1 MRKEELWKHSA
12 EGLYRYQPT
21 GIYFARIRFGGKLY
35 RRSLDTTDKTLAKR
49 KLADFR
55 NDLERTDARA
65 GKTTFAAVLD
75 SFEATLGHLA
85 PGTQKNKRAIIAKL
99 RATYFGIDA
108 LPLRHIR
115 PSDVAG
121 WLARHCSSGSAAYYN
136 DALSTIRQAL
146 DLAVDDKII
155 AESPAAKLKY
165 RKRSKPI
172 RQTPTFE
179 QFQAIIASIRAQ
191 PFNRERDDSGDFVE
205 FMGLS
210 GLGQAEMA
218 SLVRSDVD
226 LDAGRITVFRHKTSK
241 GFVIPIFP
249 QLRPLVERL
258 CEGKAHDDGL
268 FPIYEARKALAN
280 ACQRLGFP
288 LFSHRSLRR
297 MFIVRCIEKGID
309 VKLIS
314 KWQGHSDG
322 GKLILSTYSHINQP
336 HEQRMAQLMS
346 TSEPEHVVPFMA
358 KAELAECRL
367 P

>member
-1 MRKEELWKHSA
+1 MKKEQVWKHSA
-12 EGLYRYQPT
+12 AGLYRYQPT

-35 RRSLDTTDKTLAKR
+35 RRTLETSDKTLAKR
-49 KLADFR
+49 KLSEFK
-55 NDLERTDARA
+55 NGLERTDARA

-85 PGTQKNKRAIIAKL
+85 AGTQKNKRAIIAKL
-99 RATYFGIDA
+99 RATYFGIEA
-108 LPLRHIR
+108 IPLRHVR

-121 WLARHCSSGSAAYYN
+121 WLARHCSSGSVAYYN
-136 DALSTIRQAL
+136 DCLSTVRQAL

-172 RQTPTFE
+172 RQTPSFE

-249 QLRPLVERL
+249 QLRALVERL
-258 CEGKAHDDGL
+258 CKGKVHNEGL
-268 FPIYEARKALAN
+268 FPIYEARKALSN
-280 ACQRLGFP
+280 ACRRLGFP
-288 LFSHRSLRR
+288 PFSHRALRR

-336 HEQRMAQLMS
+336 HEQRMATLLS
-346 TSEPEHVVPFMA
+346 DGEPENVIP
-358 KAELAECRL
+358 L
-367 P
+367 PVSAA